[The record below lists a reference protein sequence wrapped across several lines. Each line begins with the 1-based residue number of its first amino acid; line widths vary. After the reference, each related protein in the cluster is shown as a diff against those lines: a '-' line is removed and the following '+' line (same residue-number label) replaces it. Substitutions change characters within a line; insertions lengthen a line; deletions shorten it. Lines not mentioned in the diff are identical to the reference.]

1 MYAVVFLFLFFFFF
15 ATLFWFAMLFRFA
28 TLFRFVLDLIDFFSA
43 SRRFFTSGVHLFVI
57 LEEKFLGAYL
67 FFLKRYP
74 FSFFG
79 GE

>member
-1 MYAVVFLFLFFFFF
+1 MYGVVFVFVSVF

-43 SRRFFTSGVHLFVI
+43 SRRFFFTSGVHSFVI

-74 FSFFG
+74 FSLFG